1 RARVVI
7 VSPNMLML
15 AVQTMQAIMKDAR
28 MRDEAGLIQREVAL
42 LTADVNRLRE
52 RVLDMQ
58 RHYGQLGEDVEK
70 ILTSSDKIA
79 SRGRKIE
86 ALEFDAPHRALDAA
100 E

>member
-1 RARVVI
+1 
-7 VSPNMLML
+7 
-15 AVQTMQAIMKDAR
+15 MQAILKDAR

-42 LTADVNRLRE
+42 LTADVTRLRE

-86 ALEFDAPHRALDAA
+86 SLEFDTPPPPLVEAA